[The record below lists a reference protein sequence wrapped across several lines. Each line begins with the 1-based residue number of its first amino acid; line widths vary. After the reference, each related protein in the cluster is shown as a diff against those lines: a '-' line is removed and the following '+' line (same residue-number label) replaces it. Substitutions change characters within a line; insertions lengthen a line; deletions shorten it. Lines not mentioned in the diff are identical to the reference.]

1 MLVTQSCPTLC
12 HPMDCSPPG
21 SSVHEIFQARI
32 LEWVAIAFSKG
43 SSQPRNRTWVSY
55 TAGRFFTSWPTR
67 EALTGIQIKYEGYT
81 LRYKDALL
89 FKIYKTNI
97 YPWYIY
103 NNNNNNEFMSIS
115 PNWLN
120 NNGYTIVV
128 VLDNLKI
135 LSLLPIKIKIKPKT
149 LSQTKDSYVSF
160 INKTYF

>member
-1 MLVTQSCPTLC
+1 MLVTQLCPTFSN
-12 HPMDCSPPG
+12 PMDCSPSG

-32 LEWVAIAFSKG
+32 LVWVAISFSRG
-43 SSQPRNRTWVSY
+43 SSQPRNRTRVSC
-55 TAGRFFTSWPTR
+55 TAGRFFTCWATR
-67 EALTGIQIKYEGYT
+67 EGLTGIQIKYEGYA
-81 LRYKDALL
+81 LRSKDALL

-103 NNNNNNEFMSIS
+103 NNNNNNAFVSIS

-135 LSLLPIKIKIKPKT
+135 LSLLPIKRKIKPKT

-160 INKTYF
+160 INKT

>member
-1 MLVTQSCPTLC
+1 
-12 HPMDCSPPG
+12 
-21 SSVHEIFQARI
+21 
-32 LEWVAIAFSKG
+32 
-43 SSQPRNRTWVSY
+43 
-55 TAGRFFTSWPTR
+55 
-67 EALTGIQIKYEGYT
+67 
-81 LRYKDALL
+81 
-89 FKIYKTNI
+89 
-97 YPWYIY
+97 
-103 NNNNNNEFMSIS
+103 MSIS